1 MDIAE
6 QSVEILSNDFN
17 SSYEHFI
24 DNWIINDALR
34 SLALTTK
41 LARSNPLDVEALRAL
56 IRSNFSNTQQVAVNN
71 GFADRFKS
79 RLNEVLIALNEQI
92 RERILNDYDIE
103 ESYAFQTM
111 PEITKS
117 SSPQIAAEAIKRLYY
132 KGMVIMPSDLM
143 TMLDGKQWLSRG
155 AEHGMIM
162 KLIEQGL
169 KNAEIC
175 RQLKCSNSTVA
186 KVRKYHGELM
196 GCIADA
202 ASREVITSNQVPV
215 HDDL

>member
-1 MDIAE
+1 
-6 QSVEILSNDFN
+6 
-17 SSYEHFI
+17 
-24 DNWIINDALR
+24 
-34 SLALTTK
+34 
-41 LARSNPLDVEALRAL
+41 
-56 IRSNFSNTQQVAVNN
+56 
-71 GFADRFKS
+71 
-79 RLNEVLIALNEQI
+79 LNEVLIALNEQI